1 MKSKKTLI
9 VTVLLFGLAT
19 AIFYIVSQMYP
30 ADEQIFITDSYFI
43 TPKTQPFLYVLL
55 GFASFGAIIFAVF
68 LGKIITAFLWS
79 KGLLAPVVGI
89 FLIFAAGVLGY
100 VSLVLQQNVKDTT
113 GFVVMLSIVLFLGG
127 FGAWALFSWIL
138 NKKIMN
144 KPKK

>member
-1 MKSKKTLI
+1 MKLGRKSI
-9 VTVLLFGLAT
+9 STVLVLISLVIMFL
-19 AIFYIVSQMYP
+19 IISQMYP

-55 GFASFGAIIFAVF
+55 GFASFGAIIFAVI
-68 LGKIITAFLWS
+68 LGKIITAFLFA
-79 KGLLAPVVGI
+79 KGLLAPLVGI

-127 FGAWALFSWIL
+127 FGVWALFSWML
-138 NKKIMN
+138 NKK
-144 KPKK
+144 K

>member
-1 MKSKKTLI
+1 MKLGKKSI
-9 VTVLLFGLAT
+9 STVLVLIGLV
-19 AIFYIVSQMYP
+19 IMFLIISQMYP
-30 ADEQIFITDSYFI
+30 AEEQIFITDSYFI

-68 LGKIITAFLWS
+68 LGRIITAFLWS

-100 VSLVLQQNVKDTT
+100 VSLFLQQNVKDTT

-127 FGAWALFSWIL
+127 FGVWALFSWIL
-138 NKKIMN
+138 NKKN
-144 KPKK
+144 NE